1 MRSWWLG
8 AVLLTVGVSAHAQE
22 YLSPPPDVASPI
34 TDHLAFRAIY
44 FLGKVSTHSQFD
56 PSNGDNDG
64 LGTNFTAE
72 HELGLTNKADQF
84 RVELMFRLEDRS
96 RLRVNFL
103 DLRREGDK
111 QLSENLQF
119 GNTTFT
125 VGSVVQSEFDYREMD
140 VTYTYSFLRAARYE
154 LGAGVGL
161 QLLDA
166 EANASVPAT
175 PKFSDFS
182 GAGPFAT
189 PAIDGTVLLD
199 RHWSLNARAQYL
211 HVTFESVG
219 GLWEDYHGDLQYRWR
234 RNLAAGLGFEYQ
246 EIGVNLNHSNPAGVV
261 HLRIAGPE
269 AFLRASF

>member
-1 MRSWWLG
+1 MKDASSGSGPSHSAGGNMRARIDWLLTPENAQIVRGHPALSNILLFARRDFAENGRRLG
-8 AVLLTVGVSAHAQE
+8 AV
-22 YLSPPPDVASPI
+22 ASV
-34 TDHLAFRAIY
+34 L
-44 FLGKVSTHSQFD
+44 
-56 PSNGDNDG
+56 
-64 LGTNFTAE
+64 
-72 HELGLTNKADQF
+72 
-84 RVELMFRLEDRS
+84 RLIGEI
-96 RLRVNFL
+96 
-103 DLRREGDK
+103 
-111 QLSENLQF
+111 
-119 GNTTFT
+119 
-125 VGSVVQSEFDYREMD
+125 
-140 VTYTYSFLRAARYE
+140 RAARYE
-154 LGAGVGL
+154 LGAGLGL

-261 HLRIAGPE
+261 RLRIAGPE